1 MLRVLHQPHHR
12 IFLVFCPL
20 RIFRKG
26 QHGALSDLG
35 LVTHYMDHALVG
47 GLGHPAGAQHQTVH
61 VGVGVRC
68 RVLLQGL
75 QLHHDALLLAPP
87 IGLQVQGL
95 YRHHSLHPG
104 GGGNGGNVLV

>member
-35 LVTHYMDHALVG
+35 LVAHDMDHALVG
-47 GLGHPAGAQHQTVH
+47 GLGHSAGAQHQTVH
-61 VGVGVRC
+61 VGVGVCR